1 MGAVLIKLF
10 MVVINAAEL
19 LASVFVIAI
28 YFHPSVIFVLMATA
42 YSSHPLGEL
51 KPKGKLL
58 SMSTNIRL
66 GWMLLVI
73 AISLVY
79 SNVTLVTTV
88 KILMHMPS
96 WL

>member
-1 MGAVLIKLF
+1 
-10 MVVINAAEL
+10 MVVINTAEL

-28 YFHPSVIFVLMATA
+28 YFHPSLIFVLMATA

-51 KPKGKLL
+51 KPKGRLL
-58 SMSTNIRL
+58 PMSTNVRL
-66 GWMLLVI
+66 GWMLL
-73 AISLVY
+73 AMAKELVY
-79 SNVTLVTTV
+79 SNIKLVTTI